1 MARKSDDHRL
11 RNAAKLINEWPGQKS
26 GVYARMMGCH
36 REIFN
41 RLLVQ
46 LDDWGFLL
54 FEDRKGGLWPFRNDD
69 DDG

>member
-1 MARKSDDHRL
+1 MARKTDDHRL
-11 RNAAKLINEWPGQKS
+11 RNAAKLIDEYPGQKS

-46 LDDWGFLL
+46 LDDWEKRTRGNS
-54 FEDRKGGLWPFRNDD
+54 RISIS
-69 DDG
+69 